1 MILAAPVTLAKA
13 KQAWMFA
20 LIAGVWGG
28 LHALV
33 QTLCV
38 LVVLDFMSG
47 VLLAITLGELSSD
60 ASFRGMAR
68 KSMQFI
74 LVGAAHV
81 YNATQ
86 PLGFDAGAAIAGF
99 FCATE
104 LISITENAG
113 RLGVP
118 MPKILTRAIARL
130 RREMHDD
137 RP

>member
-1 MILAAPVTLAKA
+1 MIAAPVTVTKL
-13 KQAWMFA
+13 KQAWIVA
-20 LIAGVWGG
+20 VVAGVWGG
-28 LHALV
+28 LHALI
-33 QTLCV
+33 QTLCL
-38 LVVLDFMSG
+38 LVALDFASG
-47 VLLAITLGELSSD
+47 MLIAITRGELSSD

-68 KSMQFI
+68 KAMQFI

-137 RP
+137 CP